1 MREYEF
7 VYIIQPDA
15 TPEREAE
22 IHGRLD
28 QIIEAAGSQVLLR
41 DDWGKRKL
49 AYEIQDFQKGHDVQ
63 LNFLGSGPE
72 VQELERAMRI
82 DPDVL
87 RFLTILAEEEVK
99 DIEKRTEEA
108 RVQAEEQAQRREERA
123 RQEAERERERAR
135 ISAESSQPQRLRA
148 DKDAEDKPDPKA
160 EDKPD
165 PEAEE
170 RPVSEQS

>member
-49 AYEIQDFQKGHDVQ
+49 AYEIQDFQKGHYIQ
-63 LNFLGSGPE
+63 LNFLGSGTE
-72 VQELERAMRI
+72 IQELERAMRI
-82 DPDVL
+82 DQDVL

-99 DIEKRTEEA
+99 DVEKRAEEA
-108 RVQAEEQAQRREERA
+108 RVQAEEQAKRREERA
-123 RQEAERERERAR
+123 RLEAERERERAR
-135 ISAESSQPQRLRA
+135 ISADSA
-148 DKDAEDKPDPKA
+148 
-160 EDKPD
+160 
-165 PEAEE
+165 E
-170 RPVSEQS
+170 RPRPSGADAKESRDSGDEGDSPVAEQS

>member
-15 TPEREAE
+15 TPDREAE

-28 QIIEAAGSQVLLR
+28 RIIEAAGSQVLLR

-49 AYEIQDFQKGHDVQ
+49 AYEIQDFQKGHYIQ
-63 LNFLGSGPE
+63 LNFLGSGTE
-72 VQELERAMRI
+72 IQELERAMRI
-82 DPDVL
+82 DQDVL

-99 DIEKRTEEA
+99 DVEKRAEEA

-123 RQEAERERERAR
+123 RLEAERERERAR
-135 ISAESSQPQRLRA
+135 ISADSAERPAPSA
-148 DKDAEDKPDPKA
+148 DKDDEDKPDPDA
-160 EDKPD
+160 ETRDPD
-165 PEAEE
+165 IKDA
-170 RPVSEQS
+170 PVSEER

>member
-28 QIIEAAGSQVLLR
+28 RIIEAAGSQVLLR

-49 AYEIQDFQKGHDVQ
+49 AYEIQDFQKGHYIQ
-63 LNFLGSGPE
+63 LNFLGSGTE
-72 VQELERAMRI
+72 IQELERAMRI
-82 DPDVL
+82 DQDVL
-87 RFLTILAEEEVK
+87 RFLTILAEDEVK
-99 DIEKRTEEA
+99 DVETRAEEA

-148 DKDAEDKPDPKA
+148 DKDDEESRDSDEEDRA
-160 EDKPD
+160 
-165 PEAEE
+165 
-170 RPVSEQS
+170 PVSEES